1 MTVIYTLEFTQ
12 QVADQ
17 EEVDQILKATSSEA
31 LKEVAMHKI
40 EKLLN
45 KQMVAN
51 VVCTKIQVFPEIEN
65 E

>member
-17 EEVDQILKATSSEA
+17 EEVDQILKAASSEA